1 MFTETNKRTV
11 VKAISYR
18 TAVAIS
24 IFFAAIAMQ
33 HSAGFGLTFIILS
46 YTVGFFSFYI
56 QERIWNLFQWQ
67 RKGKKDTQI
76 RSLAKTVTWRIWS
89 FFVLMVVGIW
99 LGLETNDAAE
109 WSIVTNILF
118 FVVHYLHERLWNSV
132 NWGKNND

>member
-118 FVVHYLHERLWNSV
+118 FVVHYLHERLWNWV